1 MPSFFFVNGGQSIQ
15 NVING
20 ASAGDT
26 IMVGTGVFNEH
37 LVIDKQLNIISLDGA
52 ATTIIN
58 GAVSITASG
67 VDFGDTHHGF
77 TINAGA
83 TDTAAIALGAVSDIH
98 IEGNTLNGNATA
110 AASLTTRDLFGS
122 GGETNVTIENNVF
135 LGTAD
140 ELLRINGEANGAADS
155 HNVQLIDNTFSGV
168 TTAGGSLVVLDADG
182 STVSNNT
189 FSGGTASTALALQQ
203 PGDTV
208 AASNDFSGFGTGTDI
223 ATVDSLDL
231 QTVPTTQNLTLL
243 DGAANTQTF
252 DDMALGAITDGEN
265 GWRVLAGG
273 RDQAVVDLGG
283 GNHAFRMSSDPGVAD
298 FAGP

>member
-15 NVING
+15 SVINS

-37 LVIDKQLNIISLDGA
+37 LLINKQLNIISLDGA
-52 ATTIIN
+52 GTTIIN

-83 TDTAAIALGAVSDIH
+83 TDTAAISLGAVSDIH
-98 IEGNTLNGNATA
+98 IEGNTLNGNAAA

-122 GGETNVTIENNVF
+122 GGESNVTIENNAF
-135 LGTAD
+135 PGTAD

-155 HNVQLIDNTFSGV
+155 HTGQLLDHTFSGT

-182 STVSNNT
+182 SSVSNNT

-203 PGDTV
+203 PGETV
-208 AASNDFSGFGTGTDI
+208 AANNNFSSFGTGTDI
-223 ATVDSLDL
+223 ATVDSFDL
-231 QTVPTTQNLTLL
+231 QTVTGAENLTLL
-243 DGAANTQTF
+243 DGAANPQT
-252 DDMALGAITDGEN
+252 
-265 GWRVLAGG
+265 
-273 RDQAVVDLGG
+273 
-283 GNHAFRMSSDPGVAD
+283 
-298 FAGP
+298 